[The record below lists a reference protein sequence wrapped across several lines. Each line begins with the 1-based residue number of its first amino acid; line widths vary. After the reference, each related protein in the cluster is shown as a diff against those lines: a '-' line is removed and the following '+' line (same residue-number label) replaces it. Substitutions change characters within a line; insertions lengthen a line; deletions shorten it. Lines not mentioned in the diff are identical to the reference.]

1 MHFQPDMMATV
12 KSVMHNIGDSTGDF
26 AKRFGSETAHL
37 AKRVGK
43 STAKTAR
50 KIGPKRALIGAA
62 VVGAVIGSV
71 LLVRYLR
78 ARRAEMPLEA
88 GGCEEEQAMK
98 PQAHHE
104 TKRGSTA
111 HSAS

>member
-1 MHFQPDMMATV
+1 MATV
-12 KSVMHNIGDSTGDF
+12 KSVMHTLGDSTEDL

-43 STAKTAR
+43 ETAKVAR

-62 VVGAVIGSV
+62 IVGAVIGSV

-88 GGCEEEQAMK
+88 GGCDEAPDVK
-98 PQAHHE
+98 PHADQEA
-104 TKRGSTA
+104 KRGSAA
-111 HSAS
+111 HSVS